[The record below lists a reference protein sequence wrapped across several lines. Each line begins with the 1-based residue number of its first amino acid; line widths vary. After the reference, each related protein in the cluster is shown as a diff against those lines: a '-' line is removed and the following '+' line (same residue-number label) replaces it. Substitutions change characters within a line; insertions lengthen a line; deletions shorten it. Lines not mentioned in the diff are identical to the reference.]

1 MSYFNDFVHT
11 RNSDQDFGELVKQYV
26 ELNQKYAD
34 LLTKVVNA
42 GVDYEEVKKELV
54 DIRKEIDEYVN
65 GKLIPEYLKA
75 TQDYINNN
83 LIDFVSEI
91 VKYVV
96 FGLSDDGHFVAYI
109 PASWEFIAFDTVV
122 DETSELYGHLLL
134 KW

>member
-11 RNSDQDFGELVKQYV
+11 RNSDQDFGELIKQYV

-42 GVDYEEVKKELV
+42 GVDYEEVKKELA
-54 DIRKEIDEYVN
+54 DIQKEIDEYVN

-109 PASWEFIAFDTVV
+109 PAAWEFIAFDTVV